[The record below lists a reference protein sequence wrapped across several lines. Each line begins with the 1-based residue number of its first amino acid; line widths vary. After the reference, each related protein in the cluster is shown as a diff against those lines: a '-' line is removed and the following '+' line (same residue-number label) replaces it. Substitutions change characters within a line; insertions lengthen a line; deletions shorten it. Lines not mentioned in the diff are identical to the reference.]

1 MACTR
6 TVHIQKLIKNFCS
19 KYFCGR
25 MHFAK
30 VPLKI
35 KENRAMKKLMLT
47 SMVVVLSAVC
57 SFAEKKEDVTITAD
71 GAALKGTFYSAEKV
85 GPGVLLLNQCNGNRQ
100 AYDHLG
106 GMLSM
111 AGYNAL
117 AFDFR
122 QGDKMAGDVD
132 AALKF
137 LTSQTTVNATAL
149 VVVAADCAVTHG
161 VNAARRNSNIK
172 GLVLLSG
179 AADNDSETYIKSSK
193 LPVLGIA
200 SEEDA
205 PAAAAIKKAVEASPN
220 TDSQAE
226 IVKGAGHG
234 TAMLEKQ
241 PDLEADIVI
250 FLRSNVPIGGYGL
263 KPSK

>member
-1 MACTR
+1 
-6 TVHIQKLIKNFCS
+6 
-19 KYFCGR
+19 
-25 MHFAK
+25 
-30 VPLKI
+30 
-35 KENRAMKKLMLT
+35 MKKLMLA
-47 SMVVVLSAVC
+47 SMVVVLSAVF
-57 SFAEKKEDVTITAD
+57 SFAEKKEDVTVSAD
-71 GAALKGTFYSAEKV
+71 GSSLKGTFYSAEKV
-85 GPGVLLLNQCNGNRQ
+85 GPGVLLLNQCNGTRQ

-106 GMLSM
+106 GMLTM

-117 AFDFR
+117 AFDYR

-137 LTSQTTVNATAL
+137 LTSQSTVNATAL
-149 VVVAADCAVTHG
+149 TIVAADCAVTHG
-161 VNAARRNSNIK
+161 VDAARRNQNIK
-172 GLVLLSG
+172 GLILLSG
-179 AADNDSETYIKSSK
+179 ATDSEGETYITNSK

-205 PAAAAIKKAVEASPN
+205 QAAAAIKKALDASTN
-220 TDSQAE
+220 RDSQLE

-250 FLRSNVPIGGYGL
+250 FLRSNVPIGGYGSRL
-263 KPSK
+263 SK

>member
-1 MACTR
+1 
-6 TVHIQKLIKNFCS
+6 
-19 KYFCGR
+19 
-25 MHFAK
+25 
-30 VPLKI
+30 
-35 KENRAMKKLMLT
+35 MKKLMLI
-47 SMVVVLSAVC
+47 SMVVVLSAVF
-57 SFAEKKEDVTITAD
+57 SYAEKKEDVTVNAAD
-71 GAALKGTFYSAEKV
+71 GTALKGTFYSAEKV

-122 QGDKMAGDVD
+122 QGDKMAADLD
-132 AALKF
+132 SALKF
-137 LTSQTTVNATAL
+137 LTSQSTVNTTAL
-149 VVVAADCAVTHG
+149 VVVAADCAVIPG
-161 VNAARRNSNIK
+161 VNAARSNPNVK

-179 AADNDSETYIKSSK
+179 AADNDGETYIKNSK
-193 LPVLGIA
+193 VPVLGIA

-205 PAAAAIKKAVEASPN
+205 QAAAGVKKAVEASPN
-220 TDSQAE
+220 RDSQVE
-226 IVKGAGHG
+226 IVKAAGHG

>member
-1 MACTR
+1 
-6 TVHIQKLIKNFCS
+6 
-19 KYFCGR
+19 
-25 MHFAK
+25 
-30 VPLKI
+30 
-35 KENRAMKKLMLT
+35 MKKLMLI
-47 SMVVVLSAVC
+47 SMVVVLSAVF
-57 SFAEKKEDVTITAD
+57 SYAEKKEDVTVSAAD
-71 GAALKGTFYSAEKV
+71 GSALKGTFYSAEKV

-111 AGYNAL
+111 AGYSAL

-122 QGDKMAGDVD
+122 QADKIAADVD

-137 LTSQTTVNATAL
+137 LTSQSTVNATAL
-149 VVVAADCAVTHG
+149 VVVAADCAVTHA
-161 VNAARRNSNIK
+161 VNAARGNPNIK

-179 AADNDSETYIKSSK
+179 ATDNDGEMYIKNSK

-205 PAAAAIKKAVEASPN
+205 QAAAAIKKAIEASTN
-220 TDSQAE
+220 RDSQIE

>member
-1 MACTR
+1 
-6 TVHIQKLIKNFCS
+6 
-19 KYFCGR
+19 
-25 MHFAK
+25 
-30 VPLKI
+30 
-35 KENRAMKKLMLT
+35 MKKMMLV
-47 SMVVVLSAVC
+47 SMVVVLSAV
-57 SFAEKKEDVTITAD
+57 FAYAEKKQDVTVSAAD
-71 GAALKGTFYSAEKV
+71 AAALKGTFYSAEKV

-106 GMLSM
+106 GMLSA

-122 QGDKMAGDVD
+122 PGDKMAGDVD

-137 LTSQTTVNATAL
+137 LTSQNTVNTTAL
-149 VVVAADCAVTHG
+149 VVVAADCAVMHG
-161 VNAARRNSNIK
+161 VNVARGNPNIK

-179 AADNDSETYIKSSK
+179 ATDNDGETYIKNSK

-205 PAAAAIKKAVEASPN
+205 QAAAAIKKAIEASTN
-220 TDSQAE
+220 RDSQAE

-250 FLRSNVPIGGYGL
+250 FLRSTVPIGGYGL
-263 KPSK
+263 KLSK